1 MHCLSVRL
9 AVPDKDGKCDDIVLG
24 CDDAA
29 AYEAHS
35 SYFGGIV
42 GRVANRIRDG
52 KFQLNDKSYQLAQ
65 NNGGNA
71 LHGGEEG
78 FNKKHWTPKPV
89 ANGVELSLHSP
100 DGDQGYPGD
109 VRVSATYT
117 LVGKTLRLDMKGEA
131 ATATP
136 LNLAQHS
143 YFNLAGHASG
153 RSVLAHSATLYCSR
167 YTPLEDHLPT
177 GAVTEVA
184 GSPFDFTRGARIGPQ
199 IEALGDSLGVPASL
213 AADGSAIVIPP
224 EVEAIGEN
232 KFLGFDDNFVIDGPA
247 GADGLAKVAL
257 VADTSSGR
265 TLLVESDAPGVQF
278 YTGNFLGDTAGKG
291 GAVYQRHGGLCLETQ
306 HYPDSISRDAN
317 TAFGK
322 GACPIVHASHSYAH
336 TVCR

>member
-100 DGDQGYPGD
+100 DGGRCAKPIWVQNGGRAPAIL
-109 VRVSATYT
+109 RRERC
-117 LVGKTLRLDMKGEA
+117 LV
-131 ATATP
+131 
-136 LNLAQHS
+136 
-143 YFNLAGHASG
+143 
-153 RSVLAHSATLYCSR
+153 
-167 YTPLEDHLPT
+167 
-177 GAVTEVA
+177 
-184 GSPFDFTRGARIGPQ
+184 
-199 IEALGDSLGVPASL
+199 
-213 AADGSAIVIPP
+213 
-224 EVEAIGEN
+224 
-232 KFLGFDDNFVIDGPA
+232 
-247 GADGLAKVAL
+247 
-257 VADTSSGR
+257 
-265 TLLVESDAPGVQF
+265 
-278 YTGNFLGDTAGKG
+278 
-291 GAVYQRHGGLCLETQ
+291 
-306 HYPDSISRDAN
+306 
-317 TAFGK
+317 
-322 GACPIVHASHSYAH
+322 
-336 TVCR
+336 